1 MANKEAVMIDENES
15 LLVPE
20 EPKEGEDDEESAY
33 GADSSTAHNITIYEE
48 SPKSEKSFSGGFS
61 SLVTAIRV
69 AKWMAKAY
77 GYSSKCKSSFLS
89 QDIIHKQVNHE
100 NRLSLY
106 S

>member
-1 MANKEAVMIDENES
+1 MANKEAATIDENES

-20 EPKEGEDDEESAY
+20 EPEEGEDDEESAY
-33 GADSSTAHNITIYEE
+33 GADSSPAHNITIYEE